1 LKFSIITATYNSADT
16 IIDCLASI
24 NNQSYPHI
32 EHIVIDGA
40 SSDNTCQL
48 VKEKSPRSLIF
59 SEKDA
64 GIYDAM
70 NKGLA
75 KTTGDII
82 GILNSD
88 DIYMNSGILQ
98 KVADLFEA
106 ANVDA
111 VYGDLIYSNPETG
124 KITRTWQAGPFS
136 KRSFLY
142 GWMPPHP
149 TFFVKKSVYEQ
160 FGCFNLNLYTAADYE
175 LMLRFLYRYAIKV
188 AYLPEI
194 LVNMRTGGASNKSIR
209 NRLLANKGD
218 RMAWEINKLKPYWF
232 TLYLKPL
239 RKITQFL
246 IT

>member
-1 LKFSIITATYNSADT
+1 MKFSIITATYNSATT

-32 EHIVIDGA
+32 EHIVIDGV

-48 VKEKSPRSLIF
+48 VKENSPRSLVF
-59 SEKDA
+59 SERDA

-75 KTTGDII
+75 KATGDII

-88 DIYMNSGILQ
+88 DIYMNLDILQ
-98 KVADLFEA
+98 KVADLFEST
-106 ANVDA
+106 NVDA
-111 VYGDLIYSNPETG
+111 IYGDLIYSNPETRQ
-124 KITRTWQAGPFS
+124 ITRTWHAGSYS
-136 KRSFLY
+136 KKSFLY

-149 TFFVKKSVYEQ
+149 TFFVKKSVYDKY
-160 FGCFNLNLYTAADYE
+160 GYFNLNLYTAADYE

-194 LVNMRTGGASNKSIR
+194 MVNMRTGGASNRSIQ

-218 RMAWEINKLKPYWF
+218 RMAWDVNELKPYWF

-239 RKITQFL
+239 RKITQFF
-246 IT
+246 IK